1 MPTDRARRL
10 SPHDYATYVARG
22 AAASS
27 AAQVE
32 RLRTQLLERWRGD
45 PRAED
50 LADVLYAHQQQ
61 LAAREHTL
69 RLEAGRVRRRLESR
83 LVQRTS

>member
-1 MPTDRARRL
+1 MTDRARRL
-10 SPHDYATYVARG
+10 STHEYTTYVDRG

-45 PRAED
+45 RRAEE
-50 LADVLYAHQQQ
+50 LADVLYAHQER

-69 RLEAGRVRRRLESR
+69 RLGAGRIQSRLESR
-83 LVQRTS
+83 LVQRTA